1 MINYPHPII
10 AREGWL
16 FLAISS
22 VTGLIAHR
30 FLCYIKVSIG
40 DKVSATTILAKLA

>member
-1 MINYPHPII
+1 MSHYPHPII
-10 AREGWL
+10 AREGWP

-30 FLCYIKVSIG
+30 FMCYIKVSIG
-40 DKVSATTILAKLA
+40 DKVSATTILAKLS

>member
-1 MINYPHPII
+1 MSNHPHPII

-22 VTGLIAHR
+22 VTGLIAYR
-30 FLCYIKVSIG
+30 FLSYIKVSID
-40 DKVSATTILAKLA
+40 DKVSTTTILSKLA

>member
-1 MINYPHPII
+1 MSNYLRPSI
-10 AREGWL
+10 ACECWP

-30 FLCYIKVSIG
+30 FLCYIKASIG
-40 DKVSATTILAKLA
+40 DKVSATTILPKLS